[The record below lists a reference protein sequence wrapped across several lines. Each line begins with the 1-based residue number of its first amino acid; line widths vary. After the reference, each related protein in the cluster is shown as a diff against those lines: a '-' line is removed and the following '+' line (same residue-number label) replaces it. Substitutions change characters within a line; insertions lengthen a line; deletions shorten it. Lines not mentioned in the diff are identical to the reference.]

1 MFNFYKQMRIV
12 PKVVIPVAL
21 ILVLG
26 LGLLAWQIQ
35 WRSAAAVTDVAK
47 RELAALGGEN
57 GNLIRAFI
65 DGAVGE
71 TRSLAAPWPLLWPR
85 GRNLPEMF

>member
-35 WRSAAAVTDVAK
+35 W
-47 RELAALGGEN
+47 
-57 GNLIRAFI
+57 
-65 DGAVGE
+65 
-71 TRSLAAPWPLLWPR
+71 PPP
-85 GRNLPEMF
+85 